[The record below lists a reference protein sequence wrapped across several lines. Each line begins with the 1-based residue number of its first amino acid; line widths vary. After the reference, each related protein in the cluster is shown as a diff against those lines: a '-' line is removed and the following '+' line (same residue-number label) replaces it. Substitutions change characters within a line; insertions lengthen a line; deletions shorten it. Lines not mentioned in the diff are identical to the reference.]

1 MKKTTLI
8 FSLVCTVALSLPM
21 IAFAAFGLEQTA
33 SGAGLSQNYN
43 QDVPT
48 IAGNVIGTAL
58 SIIGVLFFI
67 LMVYGGFNWM
77 IARGD
82 DGLISKA
89 KDTIT
94 AAIVGLIIVLGSFAI
109 TNFAFQSA
117 DGQAPTNRADCRAKC
132 DRTIQNDPAGLQACQ
147 AACNGQFPN

>member
-1 MKKTTLI
+1 MKRI
-8 FSLVCTVALSLPM
+8 ILSLSLALILCLPVVT
-21 IAFAAFGLEQTA
+21 FAAFGIEETA
-33 SGAGLSQNYN
+33 GGAGLSTDASQT
-43 QDVPT
+43 VPA

-82 DGLISKA
+82 DTLITKA

-117 DGQAPTNRADCRAKC
+117 EGDSPDNRADCRAKC
-132 DRTIQNDPAGLQACQ
+132 QRTVQNDPAGLQACQ
-147 AACNGQFPN
+147 AACNAQFAN